1 MKKKFNLYCGLL
13 IVAIVFGV
21 GLNMFKMGYQM
32 YQGGKAGYNM
42 AKKER
47 QMGVNRDPM
56 EGVRRIY
63 KMAPVEMMP
72 KGEYLMGLN
81 SGDSIVN
88 LKTGE
93 KMPMMTVMGI
103 VMPENGINRM
113 GVLQGISYLNIALV
127 IVFFVAFI
135 KLVIS
140 VNKGRIFEKSTE
152 TQLAWGGWSV
162 FAMYLTGWVVE
173 LYNYFVNM
181 QEFEFEAYDL
191 TIIQMPDIALLYS
204 AFGMLLFGQIFKI
217 GRKMK
222 EEQELTI

>member
-113 GVLQGISYLNIALV
+113 GVLQGISYLNTALV

-152 TQLAWGGWSV
+152 IQLAWGGWSV

-173 LYNYFVNM
+173 LYNYFVNV
-181 QEFEFEAYDL
+181 
-191 TIIQMPDIALLYS
+191 
-204 AFGMLLFGQIFKI
+204 
-217 GRKMK
+217 
-222 EEQELTI
+222 QELDRKSTRLNSSHNVASRMPSSA